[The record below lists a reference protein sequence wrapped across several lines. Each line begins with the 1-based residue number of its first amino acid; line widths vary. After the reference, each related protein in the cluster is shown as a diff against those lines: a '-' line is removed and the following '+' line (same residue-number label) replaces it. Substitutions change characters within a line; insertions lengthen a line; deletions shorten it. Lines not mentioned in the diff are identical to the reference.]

1 MGIIILVLVI
11 IGIKSYFIRRE
22 FNDSLYGIVSGNSLK
37 STIYDKGNYGEYL
50 TFLQL
55 EKLEGNNKVLCNLYI
70 PKQDGST
77 TEIDLIMI
85 NKSGIYVF
93 ESKNY
98 SGWIF
103 GDEKNKNWTQTF
115 KGGKKNHFFNPIW
128 QNKSHISA
136 LASVISDIDNTCFYS
151 YIIFS
156 ERCTLKSILATSSR
170 TFILKR
176 NELLSRLRME
186 LSINYEILSEEKIN
200 KIYYDLVRYCR
211 VNEAV
216 KEEHI
221 KSIKV
226 RRV

>member
-103 GDEKNKNWTQTF
+103 GDEKIKTGL
-115 KGGKKNHFFNPIW
+115 KLLKVEKR
-128 QNKSHISA
+128 
-136 LASVISDIDNTCFYS
+136 
-151 YIIFS
+151 IIFLIQYGK
-156 ERCTLKSILATSSR
+156 TKAIL
-170 TFILKR
+170 
-176 NELLSRLRME
+176 
-186 LSINYEILSEEKIN
+186 
-200 KIYYDLVRYCR
+200 V
-211 VNEAV
+211 
-216 KEEHI
+216 H
-221 KSIKV
+221 
-226 RRV
+226 